1 VTTGR
6 NRLGALAVAGAVAL
20 CAGHALAQTALDDP
34 LDDHSAKRLDRMEK
48 VVREL
53 RAIVFQGRDTG
64 HPVVVQPADT
74 DTRLSALS
82 DRLSDAQQAIS
93 KLNGEL
99 EVVRHDLDE
108 AARQASDLKAANAV
122 LQAKVSA
129 LEAAPP
135 PAAPPPAP
143 AAGPGP
149 LSEASPPPPTPSS
162 QFAAA
167 VAAVNGGDWATAEP
181 LLRDYV
187 DRYGDGPRGPEAKF
201 YLGKTLMA
209 RRAWADAATADIGAI
224 RGWPRTRWAP
234 EAVVDLSKNLVA
246 LNKAADACQAL
257 AELTRRY
264 PKSTVVVLR
273 DADDVR
279 ARAKCA

>member
-1 VTTGR
+1 MASARGR
-6 NRLGALAVAGAVAL
+6 VGALAAASLLTLAAGS
-20 CAGHALAQTALDDP
+20 ALAQTALDDP
-34 LDDHSAKRLDRMEK
+34 LDDHSAKRIDRMEK

-108 AARQASDLKAANAV
+108 SARQTSDLKAANAV
-122 LQAKVSA
+122 LQAKITS

-135 PAAPPPAP
+135 PQAAPP
-143 AAGPGP
+143 AAVPGP
-149 LSEASPPPPTPSS
+149 TSELTPPPSPLS
-162 QFAAA
+162 QLNAAE
-167 VAAVNGGDWATAEP
+167 AAVNGGDWASAEP
-181 LLRDYV
+181 LLRDYIQH
-187 DRYGDGPRGPEAKF
+187 YGDGPRGPEAKF
-201 YLGKTLMA
+201 YLGKALMA
-209 RRAWADAATADIGAI
+209 RREWADSATAEIGAI

-234 EAVVDLSKNLVA
+234 EAVVDLSKDLVA
-246 LNKAADACQAL
+246 LNKPADACQAL
-257 AELTRRY
+257 GELARRY
-264 PKSTVVVLR
+264 PKSTTVVLR

-279 ARAKCA
+279 ARAKCG